1 MKNRRNKNSMIKN
14 TMKLNKLAIAVLAL
28 SLGQAANAQSTQNET
43 DHTGSYWG
51 LGIGSV
57 IGAVIAGPPGAA
69 IGATLGGSIGWGRD
83 KDQALDQSLVEL
95 EKNDQVL
102 GQVQVA
108 LHQNKS
114 KLLQTK
120 EALSDLSRANA
131 QQSIQLANLKT
142 QETGDDAQTNATL
155 QGVIGHYAQEIYFR
169 NGESDVPIYAEAR
182 LDRLT
187 KFLKSHPN
195 LQVLLKGYTDQR
207 GTADFNT
214 ALAQARVDG
223 IKEAL
228 LAQGVEAIR
237 VTTQAIGETTSQLS
251 NNDSVAD
258 ASGYLPNSSI
268 VISGSI
274 DPIPDSGDVISDS
287 NNYVL
292 DRRVSIE
299 LSISDK
305 AMQPVASIEADT
317 L

>member
-1 MKNRRNKNSMIKN
+1 
-14 TMKLNKLAIAVLAL
+14 
-28 SLGQAANAQSTQNET
+28 
-43 DHTGSYWG
+43 
-51 LGIGSV
+51 
-57 IGAVIAGPPGAA
+57 
-69 IGATLGGSIGWGRD
+69 
-83 KDQALDQSLVEL
+83 
-95 EKNDQVL
+95 
-102 GQVQVA
+102 
-108 LHQNKS
+108 
-114 KLLQTK
+114 
-120 EALSDLSRANA
+120 
-131 QQSIQLANLKT
+131 
-142 QETGDDAQTNATL
+142 
-155 QGVIGHYAQEIYFR
+155 VIGHYAQEIYFR

-207 GTADFNT
+207 GSADFNA